1 METHPGEVERWR
13 DERGVVCG
21 GVTGEAGGQRYPDD
35 HDDHGGAESSGAEP
49 MEGWQVGGAASRRD
63 ES

>member
-1 METHPGEVERWR
+1 MW
-13 DERGVVCG
+13 

-35 HDDHGGAESSGAEP
+35 HDDHDDHDGAESSGAEP
-49 MEGWQVGGAASRRD
+49 MEGCKVGGAASRRD